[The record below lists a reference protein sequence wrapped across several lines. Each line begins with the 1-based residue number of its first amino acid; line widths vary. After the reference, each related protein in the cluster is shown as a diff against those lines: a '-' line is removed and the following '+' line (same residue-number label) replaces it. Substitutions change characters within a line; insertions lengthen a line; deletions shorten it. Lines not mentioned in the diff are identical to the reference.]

1 MHVTDNKYK
10 FLFCNVQHCVLM
22 HSVVIYVLYSFVMH
36 YYTRS
41 NTHFVV
47 FYKMEAL
54 TINKGQFGL
63 QIGKR
68 KKIACVTGCDG

>member
-54 TINKGQFGL
+54 TIK
-63 QIGKR
+63 
-68 KKIACVTGCDG
+68 